1 MIVLYILLA
10 VLVFGAMIFFH
21 ELGHFAFAKI
31 FKVKIN
37 EFSIG
42 MGPKLLSK
50 KFKDEVIYSIRLFP
64 IGGFVS
70 MAGEDDESDD
80 PNSYDKKPAWQRFI
94 IVIAGATMN
103 ILIAV
108 VIIFFLTITVPRY
121 GTTTVHS
128 VPDDFS
134 FESGLLAGDEI
145 IKVNNTSVKTLDE
158 LSYEIMYNGN
168 KPIDLTVVRNGEKQV
183 LKNIQFPTF
192 EQDGEKFGKINF
204 TIKGEDRTF
213 LTIIKNTYHSSV
225 STVKMIWD
233 SLIGLLTGRF
243 GINQVSGPIGV
254 TGAIVQV
261 AKYGPRQFFYMVAVI
276 SMNLG
281 VFNLLP
287 IPALDGGSLVFTGIE
302 MIFKKRVPQKIEQ
315 NIKFAFLILLLAL
328 VVFVSIKDVITLI
341 LWGRYEIQWD

>member
-10 VLVFGAMIFFH
+10 ILVFGAMIFFH

-31 FKVKIN
+31 FKVAIN

-42 MGPKLLSK
+42 MGPKLVSK
-50 KFKDEVIYSIRLFP
+50 KFKDGVIYSIRLFP
-64 IGGFVS
+64 IGGYVS

-80 PNSYDKKPAWQRFI
+80 PNAYNKKPAWQRFI

-108 VIIFFLTITVPRY
+108 IIVFLLTVTTPRY
-121 GTTTVHS
+121 GTTVVYD
-128 VPDDFS
+128 VPDEFS
-134 FESGLLAGDEI
+134 LSSGLMAGDEI
-145 IKVNNTSVKTLDE
+145 IKVGNTTVKTLDE
-158 LSYEIMYNGN
+158 LSYEIMYNGYE
-168 KPIDLTVVRNGEKQV
+168 PIDLTIIRNGNEMV
-183 LKNIQFPTF
+183 LKDVQFETF
-192 EQDGEKFGKINF
+192 EQDGVKFGKINF
-204 TIKGEDRTF
+204 TIKGEDRTIF
-213 LTIIKNTYHSSV
+213 TVIKNTYHSSI

-233 SLIGLLTGRF
+233 SLIGLITGRF
-243 GINQVSGPIGV
+243 GINQISGPVGV

-281 VFNLLP
+281 IFNLLP

-302 MIFKKRVPQKIEQ
+302 MIFKKRIPEKIEQ
-315 NIKFAFLILLLAL
+315 NVKFVFLVLLLAL
-328 VVFVSIKDVITLI
+328 VVFVSIKDVIYLI
-341 LWGRYEIQWD
+341 LWGRYEI

>member
-1 MIVLYILLA
+1 M
-10 VLVFGAMIFFH
+10 
-21 ELGHFAFAKI
+21 
-31 FKVKIN
+31 
-37 EFSIG
+37 
-42 MGPKLLSK
+42 
-50 KFKDEVIYSIRLFP
+50 
-64 IGGFVS
+64 
-70 MAGEDDESDD
+70 
-80 PNSYDKKPAWQRFI
+80 
-94 IVIAGATMN
+94 
-103 ILIAV
+103 
-108 VIIFFLTITVPRY
+108 
-121 GTTTVHS
+121 
-128 VPDDFS
+128 
-134 FESGLLAGDEI
+134 LAGDEI

-341 LWGRYEIQWD
+341 L